1 MALTFFT
8 LPLSEGFVHHLS
20 SLGFK
25 EPTFI
30 QKRVIP
36 LFLQGHDVCACA
48 QTGSGKTGAF
58 LLPLIDKLCTTRV
71 RARLPRAIILS
82 PTRELAQ
89 QAHDN
94 FKLFAAHTPLK
105 AAVLVGGEWA
115 GEQERQ
121 LRQKPDIIIATPGR
135 LLDLMERGKI
145 MMLDIHT
152 LVIDEAD
159 RMLDMGFMPDVERL
173 LKALPSFRQT
183 LLFSATFPK
192 DLKSHIET
200 LLHKDAKHVDASA
213 ISTPAPSIKQYQ
225 VQTESVNKRHTL
237 RSLLRNHSS
246 LSAIVFCNR
255 KKDVDIVAQSLSTHG
270 FQAHPLHGD
279 LSQHVRN
286 QTLETFKTQKGMI
299 LVASDVAA
307 RGIDIDS
314 LPLVINFDLPIHAE
328 DYIHRIGRTGRAGK
342 SGLAFSLITRTDTKK
357 LQQILKIGSMDVMD
371 VYSLPESDRHP
382 TTVATSRL
390 LNTKVNDFET
400 CVGFGTYMPKFMT
413 IDPMHY
419 FASTS
424 GA

>member
-1 MALTFFT
+1 LALTFFT

-173 LKALPSFRQT
+173 L
-183 LLFSATFPK
+183 
-192 DLKSHIET
+192 
-200 LLHKDAKHVDASA
+200 
-213 ISTPAPSIKQYQ
+213 
-225 VQTESVNKRHTL
+225 
-237 RSLLRNHSS
+237 
-246 LSAIVFCNR
+246 
-255 KKDVDIVAQSLSTHG
+255 
-270 FQAHPLHGD
+270 
-279 LSQHVRN
+279 
-286 QTLETFKTQKGMI
+286 
-299 LVASDVAA
+299 
-307 RGIDIDS
+307 
-314 LPLVINFDLPIHAE
+314 
-328 DYIHRIGRTGRAGK
+328 
-342 SGLAFSLITRTDTKK
+342 
-357 LQQILKIGSMDVMD
+357 
-371 VYSLPESDRHP
+371 
-382 TTVATSRL
+382 
-390 LNTKVNDFET
+390 
-400 CVGFGTYMPKFMT
+400 
-413 IDPMHY
+413 
-419 FASTS
+419 
-424 GA
+424 